1 MRNFRIPCLAA
12 AVLVSACGSSAGG
25 TATTSDVSG
34 DSSVKDGSGSDASG
48 DSTSADSVL
57 ADSTASDAAPDT
69 SGSDAGPID
78 ADPSK
83 DFGFVVRKPAEHVL
97 KCTNPSP
104 MAGDTLTASD
114 ADFICTFA
122 YKGQTGHVYLQ
133 NTASGCTS
141 GGMSNLATFT
151 GTGAWISL
159 ANGVFAMSGASYD
172 WGGNHHND
180 SLEFDWQGTHF
191 RLFHSSF
198 GFGWR
203 KCQPMDCIQV
213 TKGVGG
219 DLVEDGCTKDRTL
232 PIWCSQVEA
241 DGSYPPPVDAFKK
254 CLGDPNGG

>member
-1 MRNFRIPCLAA
+1 MHSKRLATLAA
-12 AVLVSACGSSAGG
+12 AAALASACGSSTTTT
-25 TATTSDVSG
+25 TATDAASDTSASDTA
-34 DSSVKDGSGSDASG
+34 SSDTTLTDTKPTDTASG
-48 DSTSADSVL
+48 DTSSADNGPL
-57 ADSTASDAAPDT
+57 DT
-69 SGSDAGPID
+69 
-78 ADPSK
+78 DPSK
-83 DFGFVVRKPAEHVL
+83 DFGFVVRKPGEHLL

-104 MAGDTLTASD
+104 MAGDSLTASD
-114 ADFICTFA
+114 ADFVCTFA
-122 YKGQTGHVYLQ
+122 YKGQSGHVYLQ
-133 NTASGCTS
+133 NNATGCTS

-151 GTGAWISL
+151 GAGAWISL
-159 ANGVFAMSGASYD
+159 PNGVFAMSGGTYD

-219 DLVEDGCTKDRTL
+219 EVVDDGCTKDRTL

-241 DGSYPPPVDAFKK
+241 TGSYPPPVDAFKK
-254 CLGDPNGG
+254 CQGDPNGG